1 MAKRTSLRAFQQYL
15 NERLSSRAQGEH
27 GSSMLG
33 VETGGKR
40 WLFDLSDSGEIV
52 PLPPL
57 ISVPLTH
64 PFFLGLTNI
73 RGNLYAVTDFA
84 RFVGAPS
91 VPLNTPSV
99 RLLLVGTKQGSNA
112 ALLIHRILGLRKL
125 EDFKAGELAIEAP
138 VWETGVFVDSDKQE
152 WHRVDLKT
160 LLSDST
166 FMNIAA

>member
-1 MAKRTSLRAFQQYL
+1 MAKHTSLREFQQYL
-15 NERLSSRAQGEH
+15 NERLLSRAQGEH

-33 VETGGKR
+33 VEAGGKY

-52 PLPPL
+52 SLPPL

-73 RGNLYAVTDFA
+73 RGNLYAVTDLA
-84 RFVGAPS
+84 RFVGEAPI
-91 VPLNTPSV
+91 PLNAPSV

-112 ALLIHRILGLRKL
+112 ALLVHRILGLRKL

-138 VWETGVFVDSDKQE
+138 VWETGVLIDSDGQE
-152 WHRVDLKT
+152 WHRIDLKT
-160 LLSDST
+160 LLSDSS